1 MTNAIAPKF
10 VEYPDGLIVL
20 GDFPSKEVASII
32 FTWLKDVAKVEKF
45 PLVIA
50 DPPYGNILN
59 EEWDETGVTDVEF
72 ADFMFGWTEEVRRY
86 YVEEGAALYVW
97 GGVGRSKQIKTPATA
112 TKPAKIIPSFRPFYR
127 FLSDV
132 ENRTGWSLGNHIT
145 WSKKRAYGTSWNYL
159 FTREECAYLVNG
171 DAKKP
176 RKFTV
181 PLRDE
186 KRSYA
191 GYSAKYPAKSEF
203 YRRTNVWTDV
213 WDVTELLRGKIHPA
227 EKPAKLAEIMIGVHT
242 NPGEVVLDPFAG
254 SGSTAIAARET
265 NRRFVLVECNE
276 DYFGLIRDR
285 LDGKLEKASKKVSL
299 EEGVGDE

>member
-1 MTNAIAPKF
+1 
-10 VEYPDGLIVL
+10 
-20 GDFPSKEVASII
+20 
-32 FTWLKDVAKVEKF
+32 
-45 PLVIA
+45 
-50 DPPYGNILN
+50 
-59 EEWDETGVTDVEF
+59 
-72 ADFMFGWTEEVRRY
+72 
-86 YVEEGAALYVW
+86 
-97 GGVGRSKQIKTPATA
+97 
-112 TKPAKIIPSFRPFYR
+112 
-127 FLSDV
+127 LSDV

-213 WDVTELLRGKIHPA
+213 
-227 EKPAKLAEIMIGVHT
+227 
-242 NPGEVVLDPFAG
+242 
-254 SGSTAIAARET
+254 GSTAIAARET